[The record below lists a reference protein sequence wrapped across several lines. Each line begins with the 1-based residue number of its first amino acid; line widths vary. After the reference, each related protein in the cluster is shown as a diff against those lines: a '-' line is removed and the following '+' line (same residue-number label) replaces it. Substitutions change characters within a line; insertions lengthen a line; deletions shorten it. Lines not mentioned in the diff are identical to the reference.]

1 MQQKLILEEQKEKQ
15 QAAAKAKKERMLQ
28 MEAEKK
34 KYVPLTE
41 GEQEDLMKANAL
53 KSRVFH
59 SSWRIEHLTS
69 LIGTRNFE

>member
-1 MQQKLILEEQKEKQ
+1 MTKEEQLQQKMILDEQKEKQ
-15 QAAAKAKKERMLQ
+15 QAAARAKKERMLQ

-53 KSRVFH
+53 KHRVFN
-59 SSWRIEHLTS
+59 
-69 LIGTRNFE
+69 LIALEKKF